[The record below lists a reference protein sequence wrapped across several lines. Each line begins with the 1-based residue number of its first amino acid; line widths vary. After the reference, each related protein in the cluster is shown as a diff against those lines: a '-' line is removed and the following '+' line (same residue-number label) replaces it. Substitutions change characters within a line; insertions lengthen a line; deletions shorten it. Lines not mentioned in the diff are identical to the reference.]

1 MPKRARFSAVLVT
14 LLLLPPLTIE
24 QLLKLSKRNLIADKP
39 CWTKHTSIQCM
50 LTIFTALGSEQRA
63 TIIII
68 FRLFCRFMANE
79 PDDDDDDAGCWRSDY
94 KYVTPECVRRPRAIW
109 FIIIPGECER
119 VCVFVGSQVCWP
131 LCDKMTNK
139 VSAREL
145 SIFVHV

>member
-1 MPKRARFSAVLVT
+1 
-14 LLLLPPLTIE
+14 
-24 QLLKLSKRNLIADKP
+24 
-39 CWTKHTSIQCM
+39 
-50 LTIFTALGSEQRA
+50 
-63 TIIII
+63 
-68 FRLFCRFMANE
+68 MANE

-119 VCVFVGSQVCWP
+119 VCVSVCVFVGSQVCWP